1 MAMHEIP
8 ELDRKGLREFGVVTG
23 LIIIGLFG
31 LFFPFIFSGITL
43 QHSYDFW
50 GLLDPART
58 ALPWPFILGGVLI
71 VWGLLAPMSLKGVHR
86 GWMKFGLI
94 MSSFMTPLIMG
105 IVFFLVF
112 APVGLVMRL
121 MGKDSMARKLDANAE
136 TYRVISKDNP
146 IKNLEKPF

>member
-31 LFFPFIFSGITL
+31 LFFPFILSGIKL
-43 QHSYDFW
+43 FHSYDFW
-50 GLLDPART
+50 GALEPART
-58 ALPWPFILGGVLI
+58 ALSWPFMLGGVLV
-71 VWGLLAPMSLKGVHR
+71 VWGLVAPMSLKGVHY
-86 GWMKFGLI
+86 GWMKFGLL
-94 MSSFMTPLIMG
+94 MSSVMTPLIMG
-105 IVFFLVF
+105 IVFFLMF

-121 MGKDSMARKLDANAE
+121 MGKDSMARKLDANAD

-146 IKNLEKPF
+146 IENLEKPF